1 MRATAN
7 GAARGMNGDPSTID
21 GATTRRALSVRAR
34 LLLLC
39 ASLILSFASGS
50 LYLTYLFERNHSDQL
65 AVREQYRRFETILD
79 VEQAVSLWRH
89 RGGQLNSA
97 MMLKDQPDEQLR
109 RQADY
114 EQARIELERRLVRI
128 GSFDP
133 DSLAT
138 IDSALREVP
147 AYSQIVMQAMAQGH
161 ADTPDATRALA
172 ALQQRLNRIEETLE
186 AARRREFEQSQ
197 QIQQQAS
204 DRAELAR
211 HIGLAITLLL
221 LCSGVL
227 LIVTVMR
234 SILRPLR
241 DVTNAMRQINRGLDP
256 GVLPPVGGDEFGDM
270 SQAMRLFHDRSERLG
285 RLAYHDAL
293 TGLGNRAKLEESLEA
308 LLDQA
313 SARQLDVVLMYLD
326 LDNFRSV
333 NQRVG
338 HRLGDRYLVEAVNR
352 VQQLMPTG
360 TQLFRYSGDKF
371 VALLP
376 IGDGGLQLEARIKSV
391 ASVVLRG
398 VFEPYLIQ
406 NEVLN
411 MSTSIGIA
419 IYPDDGATTEQ
430 LISSAEAAVFAAKK
444 SGRNNARF
452 AGGKLAGQLR
462 AQKALGN
469 EIRRGLE
476 HGEFE
481 VYYQPI
487 IDFAQRRV
495 VGAEA
500 LMRWHHPD
508 RGLLVAQQFIGI
520 AEEEGLIMPLAQLCL
535 AQSHQQADIWSKAGH
550 RWRIAVNVSA
560 KQLQDGDIL
569 QLLRLLCAGIEPID
583 NRVDLELTESV
594 LFDTSDEARE
604 LLNSIRRLG
613 YRIGMDDFGTGYS
626 SFNYLQWLPIDKI
639 KIDRQFVSTMNVSR
653 QARGIIS
660 ATIALAQN
668 LELDVVAEGVET
680 PQQARQLANLGCP
693 QQQGFHYS
701 PALDAESFEQWAIG
715 YAGRIR
721 EVDNSA

>member
-1 MRATAN
+1 
-7 GAARGMNGDPSTID
+7 MNGDPSTID

-495 VGAEA
+495 VAAEA

-569 QLLRLLCAGIEPID
+569 QQLRLLCAGIEPID

>member
-1 MRATAN
+1 
-7 GAARGMNGDPSTID
+7 MNGDPSTID

-133 DSLAT
+133 ASLAT

-161 ADTPDATRALA
+161 ADTPHATRALA

-569 QLLRLLCAGIEPID
+569 QQLRLLCAGIEPID

>member
-65 AVREQYRRFETILD
+65 AVREQYRRFETILN

-376 IGDGGLQLEARIKSV
+376 FGDGGLQLEARIKSV

-569 QLLRLLCAGIEPID
+569 QQLRLLCAGIEPID

>member
-1 MRATAN
+1 
-7 GAARGMNGDPSTID
+7 MNGDPSTID

-495 VGAEA
+495 VAAEA

-508 RGLLVAQQFIGI
+508 RGLLVAQQFISI

-569 QLLRLLCAGIEPID
+569 QQLRLLCAGIEPID

>member
-1 MRATAN
+1 
-7 GAARGMNGDPSTID
+7 MNGDPSTID
-21 GATTRRALSVRAR
+21 GATTRRALSARAR

-211 HIGLAITLLL
+211 QIGLAITLLL

-495 VGAEA
+495 VAAEA

-508 RGLLVAQQFIGI
+508 RGLLVAQQFISI

-569 QLLRLLCAGIEPID
+569 QQLRLLCAGIEPID

-680 PQQARQLANLGCP
+680 AQQARQLANLGCP

-701 PALDAESFEQWAIG
+701 PALDAESFEQWAVG

-721 EVDNSA
+721 EVDSSA

>member
-1 MRATAN
+1 
-7 GAARGMNGDPSTID
+7 MNGDPSTID

-133 DSLAT
+133 ASLAT

-376 IGDGGLQLEARIKSV
+376 FGDGGLQLEARIKSV

-569 QLLRLLCAGIEPID
+569 QQLRLLCAGIEPID

>member
-495 VGAEA
+495 VAAEA

-569 QLLRLLCAGIEPID
+569 QQLRLLCAGIEPID

>member
-1 MRATAN
+1 
-7 GAARGMNGDPSTID
+7 MNGDPSTID

-481 VYYQPI
+481 VYHQPI

-495 VGAEA
+495 VAAEA

-508 RGLLVAQQFIGI
+508 RGLLVAQQFISI

-569 QLLRLLCAGIEPID
+569 QQLRLLCAGIEPID

>member
-114 EQARIELERRLVRI
+114 EQARIELERRLARI

-133 DSLAT
+133 DSLSL

-147 AYSQIVMQAMAQGH
+147 AYSQIVMQAIAQGR

-186 AARRREFEQSQ
+186 SARRREFEQSQ
-197 QIQQQAS
+197 QIQREAS
-204 DRAELAR
+204 ERAALAR

-241 DVTNAMRQINRGLDP
+241 DITDAMRQINQGLDP
-256 GVLPPVGGDEFGDM
+256 GELPPVGGDEFGHM

-495 VGAEA
+495 VAAEA

-508 RGLLVAQQFIGI
+508 RGLLVAQQFISI

-569 QLLRLLCAGIEPID
+569 QQLRLLCAGIEPID

>member
-1 MRATAN
+1 
-7 GAARGMNGDPSTID
+7 MNGDPSTID

-398 VFEPYLIQ
+398 VFEPYRIQ

-495 VGAEA
+495 VAAEA

-508 RGLLVAQQFIGI
+508 RGLLVAQQFISI

-535 AQSHQQADIWSKAGH
+535 AKSHQQADIWSKAGH

-569 QLLRLLCAGIEPID
+569 QQLRLLCAGIEPID

>member
-1 MRATAN
+1 
-7 GAARGMNGDPSTID
+7 MNGDPSTID

-65 AVREQYRRFETILD
+65 AVREQYRRFETILN

-398 VFEPYLIQ
+398 VFEPYRIQ

-495 VGAEA
+495 VAAEA

-508 RGLLVAQQFIGI
+508 RGLLVAQQFISI

-535 AQSHQQADIWSKAGH
+535 AKSHQQADIWSKAGH

-569 QLLRLLCAGIEPID
+569 QQLRLLCAGIEPID

>member
-469 EIRRGLE
+469 EIRRGPE

-495 VGAEA
+495 VAAEA

-508 RGLLVAQQFIGI
+508 RGLLVAQQFISI

-569 QLLRLLCAGIEPID
+569 QQLRLLCAGIEPID

-680 PQQARQLANLGCP
+680 AQQARQLANLGCP

-701 PALDAESFEQWAIG
+701 PALDAESFEQWAVG

-721 EVDNSA
+721 EVDSSA

>member
-21 GATTRRALSVRAR
+21 GATTRRALSARAR

-211 HIGLAITLLL
+211 QIGLAITLLL

-495 VGAEA
+495 VAAEA

-508 RGLLVAQQFIGI
+508 RGLLVAQQFISI

-569 QLLRLLCAGIEPID
+569 QQLRLLCAGIEPID

-680 PQQARQLANLGCP
+680 AQQARQLANLGCP

-701 PALDAESFEQWAIG
+701 PALDAESFEQWAVG

-721 EVDNSA
+721 EVDSSA

>member
-97 MMLKDQPDEQLR
+97 MMLKDQPDKQLR

-398 VFEPYLIQ
+398 VFEPYRIQ

-495 VGAEA
+495 VAAEA

-535 AQSHQQADIWSKAGH
+535 EQSHQQADIWSKAGH

-569 QLLRLLCAGIEPID
+569 QQLRLLCAGIEPID

>member
-65 AVREQYRRFETILD
+65 AVREQYRRFETILN

-398 VFEPYLIQ
+398 VFEPYRIQ

-495 VGAEA
+495 VAAEA

-508 RGLLVAQQFIGI
+508 RGLLVAQQFISI

-535 AQSHQQADIWSKAGH
+535 AKSHQQADIWSKAGH

-569 QLLRLLCAGIEPID
+569 QQLRLLCAGIEPID

>member
-1 MRATAN
+1 
-7 GAARGMNGDPSTID
+7 MNGDPSTID

-508 RGLLVAQQFIGI
+508 RGLLVAQQFISI

-569 QLLRLLCAGIEPID
+569 QQLRLLCAGIEPID